1 MKGRIPQTLL
11 DTIKPIVTLLLIQ
24 SISGLG
30 CGIPPA
36 GKLREGADI
45 RKRRRWEREREKLLR
60 NIDWKDVKENPRPR

>member
-11 DTIKPIVTLLLIQ
+11 DTIKPIMTLLLIQ

-45 RKRRRWEREREKLLR
+45 VKEGDERERGRETLEEHRLER
-60 NIDWKDVKENPRPR
+60 C